1 MLKTLLVIPPK
12 YGIDYPP
19 LGTPALLGYLK
30 SKGAEVKQVDWNIE
44 YCSSFDSDNIDRN
57 NANPYFHLLPDKP
70 VSELTYGD
78 NTYSSYFFTER
89 LLSSSLLFQFINDP
103 KENSFHRFILEKKLI
118 DDIIKWKIGI
128 LGLSIISPSQVL
140 FSFTLGHLLKKSGL
154 NIYIVIGGQ
163 WVSLYRKEILKRKDF
178 MAFFDTAIFFDG
190 ETPLFKLIHE
200 LSNGGNLSSIPNLI
214 YRKDSNFVIS
224 NSHSV
229 ERLNNL
235 PSPDFD
241 GLPLNKYKTA
251 SNGKVSL
258 TFETSRECYW
268 NKCVY
273 CVDLPHPKQG
283 YRVKSPALVV
293 RDIKNL
299 LDKYPL
305 KELIISDPAISPN
318 QMMRISREI
327 IKETIK
333 VSWWCWTRLDKHF
346 TKEIFELAK
355 KAGCRSVSFG
365 MESASQRLLDLVQ
378 KGVNLDT
385 AKRVLKNCHEAG
397 IEAQLQMMVG
407 LPTETKEEALETIS
421 FLIENR
427 NILHQVTFNVYYFTP
442 GCLVYENP
450 AKYGI
455 IPQDDILP
463 FQFFIDFHSVNSI
476 SKKEAYSLIYLYNKL
491 MEKYDKQTSGLNGK
505 P

>member
-30 SKGAEVKQVDWNIE
+30 SKGVTAEQVDWNME
-44 YCSSFDSDNIDRN
+44 YCSSFESENIDRS

-70 VSELTYGD
+70 VSELPYGD

-89 LLSSSLLFQFINDP
+89 LLSSPLLFQFINDP

-365 MESASQRLLDLVQ
+365 MESANQRLLDLVQ

-491 MEKYDKQTSGLNGK
+491 MGKYYKQTSGLNGK

>member
-1 MLKTLLVIPPK
+1 M
-12 YGIDYPP
+12 
-19 LGTPALLGYLK
+19 
-30 SKGAEVKQVDWNIE
+30 KQ
-44 YCSSFDSDNIDRN
+44 
-57 NANPYFHLLPDKP
+57 
-70 VSELTYGD
+70 
-78 NTYSSYFFTER
+78 
-89 LLSSSLLFQFINDP
+89 
-103 KENSFHRFILEKKLI
+103 
-118 DDIIKWKIGI
+118 
-128 LGLSIISPSQVL
+128 
-140 FSFTLGHLLKKSGL
+140 SGL
-154 NIYIVIGGQ
+154 DIHIAIGGQ
-163 WVSLYRKEILKRKDF
+163 WVSLYRKEILKRNDF
-178 MAFFDTAIFFDG
+178 TAFFDTAIFFDG
-190 ETPLFKLIHE
+190 ETPLFKLIHK
-200 LSNGGNLSSIPNLI
+200 LSNGSDLSETPNLI
-214 YRKDSNFVIS
+214 YRKDSNFVLS

-283 YRVKSPALVV
+283 YRVKNPSLVV

-327 IKETIK
+327 IKENLK
-333 VSWWCWTRLDKHF
+333 VSWWCFSRLDKHF